1 MAAVGRICRK
11 GRFDVVSGQVRDM
24 TMSVGRG
31 RRMHV
36 ATWLS
41 VLLVVVVVVDWS
53 GGFYLQGSRTSYAR
67 LPRWHSCANSSLTL
81 DFWTS
86 LSDAL
91 LVYADD
97 GGRRSFVS
105 LAVDNGSVV
114 ARISVMTDL
123 AADHAST
130 TLRVAARPVNDRH
143 WHTVL
148 YTLEWTPRYSR
159 IISEICSAFSA
170 LTLLVGRQEGHP
182 ACKKLEWW
190 SAGVAIFVWSEVQT
204 CIWPS

>member
-11 GRFDVVSGQVRDM
+11 GRFDVVLGQVRDV

-36 ATWLS
+36 GARLS
-41 VLLVVVVVVDWS
+41 VLFIVVVVVDWS
-53 GGFYLQGSRTSYAR
+53 GGFYLHGSRTSYAR

-143 WHTVL
+143 WHTVPY
-148 YTLEWTPRYSR
+148 YTHS
-159 IISEICSAFSA
+159 S
-170 LTLLVGRQEGHP
+170 GRRDIVVSY
-182 ACKKLEWW
+182 LR
-190 SAGVAIFVWSEVQT
+190 FVV
-204 CIWPS
+204 PSVL